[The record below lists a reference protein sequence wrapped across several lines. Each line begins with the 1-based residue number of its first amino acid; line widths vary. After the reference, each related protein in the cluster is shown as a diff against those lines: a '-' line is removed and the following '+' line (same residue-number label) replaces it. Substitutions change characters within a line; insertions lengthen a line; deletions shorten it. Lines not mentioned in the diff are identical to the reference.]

1 MKKNNAFS
9 DEVSIGYH
17 KSQHH
22 TSKTMNWQRIVKI
35 VSRFSGMLRCVT
47 LWLSTDVSGRHTGPI
62 FKGQEVR
69 DYLIQDG
76 TDILSRNVG
85 NHLPT
90 YIVQYPRRAKS
101 STTLITGFQP
111 N

>member
-1 MKKNNAFS
+1 
-9 DEVSIGYH
+9 
-17 KSQHH
+17 
-22 TSKTMNWQRIVKI
+22 
-35 VSRFSGMLRCVT
+35 MLRCVS
-47 LWLSTDVSGRHTGPI
+47 LWLSTDVSGKHTRPI

-69 DYLIQDG
+69 DDLIKDE

-85 NHLPT
+85 NQLPT
-90 YIVQYPRRAKS
+90 YIEQYPRTAKS